1 MGWLQHNEGTYT
13 HLYRT
18 FHREENGGYE
28 MWSFEVRGKKYF
40 YFADIRIPG
49 LKNAAFQEMPEEREK
64 VIVVDFA
71 SEQDLSTLDPFTPTG
86 VPGYEA
92 RLVFSCVVELT
103 IRIIE
108 PIRKY
113 RYVAMPGSTKIKGI
127 HEKFARRLGTPAS
140 PEIVKGVYDILNP
153 DLQLGIDIG
162 TTFLAVG
169 DLISNPDWR
178 NNNHLPPL

>member
-1 MGWLQHNEGTYT
+1 
-13 HLYRT
+13 
-18 FHREENGGYE
+18 

-49 LKNAAFQEMPEEREK
+49 LVNAAFQEMPKNREK

-140 PEIVKGVYDILNP
+140 PEVVKGVHDILDP

-162 TTFLAVG
+162 TTFLSVG

>member
-49 LKNAAFQEMPEEREK
+49 LKNAAFQEMPEKREK

-71 SEQDLSTLDPFTPTG
+71 SEQALNTLDLFTPTG
-86 VPGYEA
+86 DLGYEA
-92 RLVFSCVVELT
+92 RLVLGCVVELT

-113 RYVAMPGSTKIKGI
+113 RYVAMPSSSNMKGI
-127 HEKFARRLGTPAS
+127 FEKFARRLGTPAD
-140 PEIVKGVYDILNP
+140 PKIVKGVYDILNP